1 MPKAHLCN
9 LLLWGQEG
17 INGGASGVHAAE
29 LTVMGLDEKIQD
41 LKSLNLALPLIA
53 CVMLSK
59 PFYLCE
65 PQFLRL

>member
-29 LTVMGLDEKIQD
+29 LTVMGLDGKIQD
-41 LKSLNLALPLIA
+41 LKSLNLGLPLIA
-53 CVMLSK
+53 CAMLSK

-65 PQFLRL
+65 PQFLHL